1 MRTPRFAVAITAALV
16 TVTLP
21 VLNTTAA
28 AAPPDKVSVAANPTD
43 QLRTGDWGTRIV
55 NGERTTV
62 KEYPFVIAG
71 MRVGGG
77 GPQGQSCTASVVGKR
92 KILTAAHCMVDTTGA
107 KSYFYG
113 DDDLNTPGDETFRTA
128 VASFKTHPGYTGS
141 GGWRTGYDVA
151 VVTTVDDI
159 PVPESQWAKVAG
171 SGDSALT
178 QPGKS
183 GTSLGYGKTS
193 AGGGSG
199 ELRKTTMPVND
210 PAGCQVFDIRVNGDL
225 MVCTGYNDGRT
236 ADCSGDSGGP
246 FIVDGVVVGVSSW
259 GSSAC
264 DRYSI
269 MARLTN
275 AMGDWARAEIGG
287 TQPGDGKFGMALSPS
302 AGKAEPGKHVS
313 TSVTTTAGDQ
323 GPEKLELSASALPT
337 GTTATFQ
344 PSSTV
349 DAGQVAKLT
358 LQTAA
363 STPAG
368 IYKVI
373 VTATGTSGAKTAEFT
388 LTVGDGGT
396 VDGPRPSAS
405 PGTGTVP
412 PGGYANATI
421 TVTGGT
427 GSIRLSAT
435 GLPYPPSFTPQT
447 VKSGGTSRMTVMGPY
462 QRGTYKVSITATDS
476 VGNTGT
482 TTYTLTVR

>member
-1 MRTPRFAVAITAALV
+1 MRTPRFAAALAV
-16 TVTLP
+16 ALAAVALP
-21 VLNTTAA
+21 VTAG
-28 AAPPDKVSVAANPTD
+28 AAPTDGISIAATPTD
-43 QLRTGDWGTRIV
+43 QLRPGDAGAQIV

-62 KEYPFVIAG
+62 REHPFVIAG

-92 KILTAAHCMVDTTGA
+92 KILTAAHCMVDATGA
-107 KSYFYG
+107 KSYIYG

-151 VVTTVDDI
+151 VVTTVDDL

-183 GTSLGYGKTS
+183 GLSLGYGKTS
-193 AGGGSG
+193 SGGGSG
-199 ELRKTTMPVND
+199 ELRKTTLPVND
-210 PAGCQVFDIRVNGDL
+210 PNSCQVFDIRVNGDL

-236 ADCSGDSGGP
+236 ANCSGDSGGP

-259 GSSAC
+259 GSSGC

-275 AMGDWARAEIGG
+275 AMGDWVRAEIGG
-287 TQPGDGKFGMALSPS
+287 TQPGGFGVALSPS
-302 AGKAEPGKHVS
+302 SGKADPGKHVS
-313 TSVTTTAGDQ
+313 TSVTTTAAEG
-323 GPEKLELSASALPT
+323 GPEKLDLSASALPA

-344 PSSTV
+344 PSSTITS
-349 DAGQVAKLT
+349 GEVAKLT
-358 LQTAA
+358 LQPSTTTPPGTYKITITAKGPSA
-363 STPAG
+363 
-368 IYKVI
+368 
-373 VTATGTSGAKTAEFT
+373 AKTAEYT

-396 VDGPRPSAS
+396 TNGPKPTATPNSA
-405 PGTGTVP
+405 TVP

-421 TVTGGT
+421 AITGGT
-427 GSIRLSAT
+427 APYRLTAT
-435 GLPYPPSFTPQT
+435 GLPHPPMFTPQT
-447 VKSGGTSRMTVMGPY
+447 VYPGRTSRMTVMGPY
-462 QRGTYKVSITATDS
+462 QRGTYTVTITATDTN
-476 VGNTGT
+476 GRTGT

>member
-1 MRTPRFAVAITAALV
+1 MRTPRFALALTLALATAAL
-16 TVTLP
+16 P
-21 VLNTTAA
+21 VLSTAD
-28 AAPPDKVSVAANPTD
+28 AAPADKISVAATPTD
-43 QLRTGDWGTRIV
+43 QLRAADMGTRII

-62 KEYPFVIAG
+62 KENPSVIAG

-107 KSYFYG
+107 KSYLYG

-128 VASFKTHPGYTGS
+128 VASFKAHPQYSGS
-141 GGWRTGYDVA
+141 GGWRTGNDVA

-178 QPGKS
+178 KPGKS
-183 GTSLGYGKTS
+183 GISLGYGKTS
-193 AGGGSG
+193 ASGGSG
-199 ELRKTTMPVND
+199 ELRKTTLPVND

-246 FIVDGVVVGVSSW
+246 FIVDGVIVGVSSW

-287 TQPGDGKFGMALSPS
+287 TQPGDGKFGIALSPS
-302 AGKAEPGKHVS
+302 SGKADPGKHVS
-313 TSVTTTAGDQ
+313 TSLTTTAGDQ
-323 GPEKLELSASALPT
+323 GPEKLELSASALPA

-349 DAGQVAKLT
+349 DSGQVAKLT
-358 LQTAA
+358 MQTSA
-363 STPAG
+363 STQAG
-368 IYKVI
+368 TYKVT
-373 VTATGTSGAKTAEFT
+373 VTAKGVSGSKTAEFT

-396 VDGPRPSAS
+396 GDGPRPSAS
-405 PGTGTVP
+405 PNSGIVP

-427 GSIRLSAT
+427 GPIRLSGA
-435 GLPYPPSFTPQT
+435 GLSYSPTFSPQT
-447 VKSGGTSRMTVMGPY
+447 INPGGTSRMTVMGPY
-462 QRGTYKVSITATDS
+462 QRGNHKVTITATDS
-476 VGNTGT
+476 TGKAGT
-482 TTYTLTVR
+482 TEYTLTVR

>member
-1 MRTPRFAVAITAALV
+1 MRTPRFALALTLALAAATAPIMSTATAA
-16 TVTLP
+16 P
-21 VLNTTAA
+21 A
-28 AAPPDKVSVAANPTD
+28 DGISVAATPTD
-43 QLRTGDWGTRIV
+43 QLRTGDMGTRIV

-62 KEYPFVIAG
+62 KENPSVIAG

-107 KSYFYG
+107 KSYLYG

-128 VASFKTHPGYTGS
+128 VASFKAHPQYSGS
-141 GGWRTGYDVA
+141 GGWRTGHDVA
-151 VVTTVDDI
+151 VVTTVDDL

-171 SGDSALT
+171 SGDGALT

-183 GTSLGYGKTS
+183 GVSLGYGKTS
-193 AGGGSG
+193 ASGGSG

-259 GSSAC
+259 GSSGC

-287 TQPGDGKFGMALSPS
+287 SQPGDGKFGMALSPS
-302 AGKAEPGKHVS
+302 SGKADPGKHVS
-313 TSVTTTAGDQ
+313 TSLATTAGDQ
-323 GPEKLELSASALPT
+323 GPEKLELSASALPA

-349 DAGQVAKLT
+349 DSGQVAKLT
-358 LQTAA
+358 LQTSAG
-363 STPAG
+363 TPAG
-368 IYKVI
+368 TYKVT
-373 VTATGTSGAKTAEFT
+373 VTAKGVSGTKTAEFA

-396 VDGPRPSAS
+396 GEGPRPSVS
-405 PGTGTVP
+405 PNSGSVP

-427 GSIRLSAT
+427 GPVRLSGA
-435 GLPYPPSFTPQT
+435 GLSYPPTFSPQT
-447 VKSGGTSRMTVMGPY
+447 VNPGGTSRMTVMGPY
-462 QRGTYKVSITATDS
+462 QRGTHKVTITATDS
-476 VGNTGT
+476 TGKAGT
-482 TTYTLTVR
+482 TEYTLTVR

>member
-1 MRTPRFAVAITAALV
+1 MRTPRFALALTLTLATVALPIQHGTAL
-16 TVTLP
+16 
-21 VLNTTAA
+21 
-28 AAPPDKVSVAANPTD
+28 AAPLDEVSVAATPTD

-141 GGWRTGYDVA
+141 GGWRTGHDVA

-171 SGDSALT
+171 SGDSTLT
-178 QPGKS
+178 QPGRS

-199 ELRKTTMPVND
+199 ELRKTTMPIND
-210 PAGCQVFDIRVNGDL
+210 PTGCQVFDIRVNGDL

-246 FIVDGVVVGVSSW
+246 FIVDGIVVGVSSW

-287 TQPGDGKFGMALSPS
+287 TQPGDGKFTMALSPS
-302 AGKAEPGKHVS
+302 SGKAEPGKHVS
-313 TSVTTTAGDQ
+313 TSLTTTVGDQ
-323 GPEKLELSASALPT
+323 GPEKLELSASTLPV

-344 PSSTV
+344 PSASIKSG
-349 DAGQVAKLT
+349 DVAKLT
-358 LQTAA
+358 LQPSA
-363 STPAG
+363 STQPG
-368 IYKVI
+368 TYKI
-373 VTATGTSGAKTAEFT
+373 TVTAKGTSGSRTAEFT
-388 LTVGDGGT
+388 LTVGDGGNT
-396 VDGPRPSAS
+396 TGPKPSLS
-405 PGTGTVP
+405 STTGTVP

-421 TVTGGT
+421 TVAGGS
-427 GSIRLSAT
+427 GPIRLSGA
-435 GLPYPPSFTPQT
+435 GLAQPPTFSPPSVGP
-447 VKSGGTSRMTVMGPY
+447 GGTSRMTVMGPY
-462 QRGTYKVSITATDS
+462 QRGTYKLTITATDS
-476 VGNTGT
+476 TGNTGT
-482 TTYTLTVR
+482 TDYTLTVR